1 MLMTRKK
8 RIKIAKLLAEI
19 EYIAMTDLSIKFDSF
34 EQIQL
39 NVLDLT
45 TEIGGFSMLIIFQK
59 CLDELKKRCD
69 ADTTDPVKLEHNSL
83 CETETYM
90 GE

>member
-19 EYIAMTDLSIKFDSF
+19 EHIAMTDLSIKFDSF

-39 NVLDLT
+39 NVLDLAS
-45 TEIGGFSMLIIFQK
+45 EIGGLHMLIIFDK
-59 CLDELKKRCD
+59 CLDELRKRGK
-69 ADTTDPVKLEHNSL
+69 AD
-83 CETETYM
+83 
-90 GE
+90 G